1 MTTSTSNNLSI
12 STRVRDRLR
21 RGEISEKQ
29 LENFKNFLAEVDLDL
44 LHHCIITHNRYTEWF
59 SQGKATDVQLR
70 HFIRQFSVFSNQ
82 FLVAA
87 LLKTINAPTLQQS
100 RSSREILLNELGVIY
115 RNPKQTNSARF
126 ILTEEQKDRQ
136 GDPEFVSTEG
146 TVDGG
151 ICRFQAAHFEWLL
164 KVAAGLGLDFADLGK
179 RRHGT
184 PTTLHFCDELIRLYG
199 SEDSQLA
206 QGASFAVENW
216 AAAGFWQ
223 ELEDGLSVIKQTRHP
238 QLPLAFFTWHNR
250 VEAQHAKHTLEELE
264 EVYFTSDFKYAK
276 FFQGGKDILEAIA
289 VFWDGLNI
297 ERLNHIDL

>member
-1 MTTSTSNNLSI
+1 MITTSTSKNLSI

-21 RGEISEKQ
+21 RGAISEKQ

-115 RNPKQTNSARF
+115 RNPKQTNSDRF

-136 GDPEFVSTEG
+136 GDPEFV
-146 TVDGG
+146 
-151 ICRFQAAHFEWLL
+151 L
-164 KVAAGLGLDFADLGK
+164 
-179 RRHGT
+179 
-184 PTTLHFCDELIRLYG
+184 
-199 SEDSQLA
+199 
-206 QGASFAVENW
+206 
-216 AAAGFWQ
+216 
-223 ELEDGLSVIKQTRHP
+223 
-238 QLPLAFFTWHNR
+238 
-250 VEAQHAKHTLEELE
+250 
-264 EVYFTSDFKYAK
+264 
-276 FFQGGKDILEAIA
+276 
-289 VFWDGLNI
+289 
-297 ERLNHIDL
+297 